1 MRKKP
6 SLSRTV
12 ASVVIVVVT
21 LTILAF
27 NFADSDKSS
36 ADIMKNIAIDIILLI
51 CMILFVGI
59 VSMQD
64 THGRGKND
72 VFEI

>member
-27 NFADSDKSS
+27 NFADNDKSS
-36 ADIMKNIAIDIILLI
+36 ADIIKNVAIDVILLI

-64 THGRGKND
+64 THGRNKND